1 VVGEIISHQTH
12 PPRFAM
18 DGGCVVPSMCHPTV
32 GGTDVGS
39 RFFLGG
45 GWGGGRGRGEM
56 IIFEIIREDNII
68 LYIRRILAVWE
79 VGSGERGPGG
89 GVKRQDITWIY

>member
-1 VVGEIISHQTH
+1 
-12 PPRFAM
+12 M

-89 GVKRQDITWIY
+89 GVKGQDITWIY